1 MVEGA
6 GRKKGLIRR
15 RATAA
20 ALKSFHTRSSE
31 KAQALA
37 EYGITL
43 AVFAVA
49 AALVF
54 RFVVL
59 ALGALRSGVVS
70 AAVHTGEYF

>member
-15 RATAA
+15 RVTVAA
-20 ALKSFHTRSSE
+20 SKFFRSRSSE

-43 AVFAVA
+43 AVFAVF

-59 ALGALRSGVVS
+59 ALGAMRSGVVS
-70 AAVHTGEYF
+70 AAVHTGEFF